1 MIWCDRL
8 DMTVDEL
15 MKQTGC
21 TKEVAEEVIA
31 KRSSDAAQLALARLK
46 TPKQPAPHAK
56 PVQPTVTP
64 AHRWQCDCCGRY
76 KPQAHFRASRGIC
89 SACVRNPGV

>member
-1 MIWCDRL
+1 
-8 DMTVDEL
+8 MTVDEL

-21 TKEVAEEVIA
+21 TVEVAEEVIA
-31 KRSSDAAQLALARLK
+31 KRSSDAAQIALARLK
-46 TPKQPAPHAK
+46 TPKQQPAPAPAK
-56 PVQPTVTP
+56 PVTTATP
-64 AHRWQCDCCGRY
+64 AHWWQCDCCGRY

>member
-1 MIWCDRL
+1 
-8 DMTVDEL
+8 MTVDEL
-15 MKQTGC
+15 TKQTGC

-46 TPKQPAPHAK
+46 TPKQQPAPTQAK
-56 PVQPTVTP
+56 PVTP
-64 AHRWQCDCCGRY
+64 AHWWQCDCCGRY
-76 KPQAHFRASRGIC
+76 KPQARFRASRGIC

>member
-1 MIWCDRL
+1 
-8 DMTVDEL
+8 MTVDEL

-21 TKEVAEEVIA
+21 TVVAEEVIA
-31 KRSSDAAQLALARLK
+31 KRSTDAAQIALARLK
-46 TPKQPAPHAK
+46 TK
-56 PVQPTVTP
+56 PVPTATP
-64 AHRWQCDCCGRY
+64 AHWWQCDCCGRY